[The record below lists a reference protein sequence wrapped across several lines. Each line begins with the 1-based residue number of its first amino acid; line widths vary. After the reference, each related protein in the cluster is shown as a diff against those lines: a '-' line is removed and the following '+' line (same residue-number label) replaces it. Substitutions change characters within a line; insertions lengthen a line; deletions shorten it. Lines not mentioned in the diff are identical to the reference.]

1 MRQSIIAA
9 QSLELVDTH
18 FLIKLWTSFRIVIY
32 VYCSLERCNKCNM
45 ILWNV
50 IRTFHIFFLITI
62 FYDVHAFFCVNLNI
76 MLKSSIDEKKSFK
89 NVYNHLFSSIF
100 TSCMKDDY
108 RIHSN
113 NKVKLIFFPNIYP
126 DLNTSNNA
134 HDKM

>member
-1 MRQSIIAA
+1 MRQYIIAA
-9 QSLELVDTH
+9 QSFELVDTH
-18 FLIKLWTSFRIVIY
+18 FLIKLWTRICIVIY
-32 VYCSLERCNKCNM
+32 VYCSLEISNKS
-45 ILWNV
+45 
-50 IRTFHIFFLITI
+50 IFFLITI

-76 MLKSSIDEKKSFK
+76 MSKSSINKKKSSK

-113 NKVKLIFFPNIYP
+113 NKVNLIFFPNIYP